1 MKERKVIAPEA
12 LSSNTFEMIGKDWM
26 LITAT
31 DGEKTNTMTASWGGF
46 GVLWN
51 KPVCFCFVRPQR
63 YTHEF
68 AEKSDKLTLSFFGGD
83 YKKEL
88 GYCGR
93 VSGRDTDKIADCGFG
108 LINDGNGYAYF
119 DQAKIVVCARK
130 LYRDVLREDGFV
142 DSGLLSNYSAG
153 DYHTVYVCEIEKVL
167 VTE

>member
-1 MKERKVIAPEA
+1 MKERKIIAPEA
-12 LSSNTFEMIGKDWM
+12 LRSNTFEMIGKDWM
-26 LITAT
+26 LITASN
-31 DGEKTNTMTASWGGF
+31 GEKTNTMTASWGGF

-68 AEKSDKLTLSFFGGD
+68 TEQSDRLTLSFFGGE

-93 VSGRDTDKIADCGFG
+93 TSGRDTDKIADCGFDE
-108 LINDGNGYAYF
+108 IKDGEYSYF
-119 DQAKIVVCARK
+119 DQAKIVICARK

-142 DSGLLSNYSAG
+142 DRELLSNYSAG

-167 VTE
+167 VAE

>member
-1 MKERKVIAPEA
+1 MKNRRLISPEE
-12 LSSNTFEMIGKDWM
+12 LSGNAFEMIGKDWM
-26 LITAT
+26 LITASR
-31 DGEKTNTMTASWGGF
+31 GEEYNTMTASWGGV

-68 AEKSDKLTLSFFGGD
+68 TEQGDRLTLTFFGGE

-93 VSGRDTDKIADCGFG
+93 VSGRDTDKARDCGFTEVRDA
-108 LINDGNGYAYF
+108 DGYVYF
-119 DQAKIVVCARK
+119 DEAKVVVCARK
-130 LYRDVLREDGFV
+130 LYRDVLREDGFL
-142 DSGLLSNYSAG
+142 DKTLLSNYSAG

-167 VTE
+167 VSE